1 MKFRHDTSR
10 HRYVL
15 EDDAATVVASS
26 NYTVRQNRIV
36 FNHTEV
42 ADGYEGQGLG
52 TKLVQAALDDVRAA
66 GTTIVP
72 LCAYVRGWIER
83 HPEYDDL
90 VDHDL
95 LSLYSQ

>member
-1 MKFRHDTSR
+1 MEFRHDTSR

-15 EDDAATVVASS
+15 EDENATMVAST
-26 NYTVRQNRIV
+26 NYTVRQERIV
-36 FNHTEV
+36 FNHTEI

-52 TKLVQAALDDVRAA
+52 TKLVKAALDDVR
-66 GTTIVP
+66 TTGRKIVP
-72 LCAYVRGWIER
+72 ICAYVRGWIER

-95 LSLYSQ
+95 LALYVR

>member
-15 EDDAATVVASS
+15 EDDAGTVVAST
-26 NYTVRQNRIV
+26 NYTVRQNRIL

-90 VDHDL
+90 VDQDL
-95 LSLYSQ
+95 LSLYLR

>member
-1 MKFRHDTSR
+1 MEFRHDTSR

-15 EDDAATVVASS
+15 EDDAATIIAST
-26 NYTVRQNRIV
+26 NYTARQNRIF
-36 FNHTEV
+36 FNHTEI
-42 ADGYEGQGLG
+42 ADGFEGQGLG
-52 TKLVQAALDDVRAA
+52 TKLVQGALDDVRTT
-66 GTTIVP
+66 GTKIVP

-95 LSLYSQ
+95 LSLYLR